1 MYEIKNPTQLRI
13 QLTFGRF
20 RSSKRI
26 FKWNLRNV
34 HTADG
39 WISFNVLYS
48 SGSSCFTMCP
58 MLLYCMLNFSRL
70 QSAFNSTTLN
80 ENKIFFRVAF
90 CQTFCIMII
99 NRISP
104 FIDRPFI
111 SRRIPV
117 NICRLHIMDS
127 PLISGTP
134 RVMLALEAK
143 SWRPLTIAIQG

>member
-1 MYEIKNPTQLRI
+1 MGEFH
-13 QLTFGRF
+13 LT
-20 RSSKRI
+20 S
-26 FKWNLRNV
+26 
-34 HTADG
+34 
-39 WISFNVLYS
+39 YS

-80 ENKIFFRVAF
+80 QNKIFFRVAF

-104 FIDRPFI
+104 FIE
-111 SRRIPV
+111 
-117 NICRLHIMDS
+117 DS

-134 RVMLALEAK
+134 RVMPGSWSEIMEAVNH
-143 SWRPLTIAIQG
+143 SDTGITTDPLYTRYSSYFCGFNCIFIICLLQTWSLIFHIYIIFGNQLLYVSVKKNCRSL